1 MDNWQEIKVSS
12 KIVGH
17 ISAGIYRSPAGAIK
31 ELVSNA
37 FDADAT
43 RVAITTNWPSFDI
56 ITCRDNGSGM
66 TQEKFQKIMTQEIG
80 DSDKRVGTD
89 ENADDMTSLGR
100 PIIGWLGI
108 GMLGVA
114 QICHEFNVISHHKE
128 SQEAFSARIRLMDFL
143 REKVS
148 DISSDQVAEEPIDV
162 GEFTVKQIEY
172 EPDKAGT
179 YVIASDIRS
188 AFIRKFRETLGD
200 NPLPLPSKFS
210 AFLKEIH
217 RARSVK
223 TLSDYW
229 QMVWELAVACPVPYA
244 DTGSFDWD
252 RIEAEPELKKRLID
266 LQQSL
271 TTYQFEVVVDG
282 LSLRKPNQYPLA
294 SPNRPTHE
302 PTTGKLFSV
311 NTEVEIYG
319 RPFGLFGYVYL
330 QNGFAI
336 EPMELRGLLVR
347 IRNIAIGTY
356 DQTFFEFP
364 KIPAPPFY
372 WISGEIYVEE
382 GLEFALNID
391 RDSFNEI
398 HPHFVKLKEII
409 HALLQQ
415 EVFPEANRS
424 QSKRSKQKREDK
436 ENQKQKNLKSL
447 IHQKLGDNYVITSTD
462 EEPFPLTIDTDGN
475 VIFENSQS
483 EFLPKSKGQREL
495 MHLIAHAFEISM
507 LAPEEKRREEF
518 YRILLKFVNSGL
530 L

>member
-1 MDNWQEIKVSS
+1 MGKWQNVEVSS
-12 KIVGH
+12 KILGH

-66 TQEKFQKIMTQEIG
+66 THEKFQKIMTQEIG
-80 DSDKRVGTD
+80 DSDKRVGAD

-128 SQEAFSARIRLMDFL
+128 SREAFSARIRLIDFL

-148 DISSDQVAEEPIDV
+148 DISSDQAAEEPIDV
-162 GEFTVKQIEY
+162 GQFMVEKIKY

-188 AFIRKFRETLGD
+188 AFIKKFRETLGD
-200 NPLPLPSKFS
+200 NPVPLPSKFS

-244 DTGSFDWD
+244 DAGPFDWN
-252 RIEAEPELKKRLID
+252 RVEVEPELKKRLID

-294 SPNRPTHE
+294 SPNRPTREH
-302 PTTGKLFSV
+302 TTGKLFSV
-311 NTEVEIYG
+311 NTEVEAYG
-319 RPFGLFGYVYL
+319 RPFGLSGYVYL

-356 DQTFFEFP
+356 DQTFFEYP

-372 WISGEIYVEE
+372 WISGEIYVEK

-409 HALLQQ
+409 HNLLRDQ
-415 EVFPEANRS
+415 VFPEAGRS
-424 QSKRSKQKREDK
+424 HRERTQGMHKDRENKKQET
-436 ENQKQKNLKSL
+436 LKLL
-447 IHQKLGDNYVITSTD
+447 IHQELGDDYLITSTD
-462 EEPFPLTIDTDGN
+462 EKPLPLTIDTARN
-475 VIFENSQS
+475 LIFKNDRS
-483 EFLPKSKGQREL
+483 EFLPKSKRKQEL
-495 MHLIAHAFEISM
+495 IQFIAHAFEISM
-507 LAPEEKRREEF
+507 EAPEEKRREKFYQLLSEF
-518 YRILLKFVNSGL
+518 VKFDLL
-530 L
+530 

>member
-1 MDNWQEIKVSS
+1 MSEWQNVEVSS
-12 KIVGH
+12 KILGH
-17 ISAGIYRSPAGAIK
+17 ISAGIYRSPGGAIK

-89 ENADDMTSLGR
+89 ENTDDMTSLGR

-128 SQEAFSARIRLMDFL
+128 SQEAFSARIRLIDFL

-148 DISSDQVAEEPIDV
+148 DVSSDQTPEEPIDV
-162 GEFTVKQIEY
+162 GQFMVKKIDY

-188 AFIRKFRETLGD
+188 AFIKKFRETLGD
-200 NPLPLPSKFS
+200 NPLPSKFS

-229 QMVWELAVACPVPYA
+229 QMVWELAVACPIPYDDA
-244 DTGSFDWD
+244 GPFDWD
-252 RIEAEPELKKRLID
+252 KIEAEPELKKRLID

-294 SPNRPTHE
+294 SPNRPTLE
-302 PTTGKLFSV
+302 QTTGKLFSV
-311 NTEVEIYG
+311 NTEVEVYG
-319 RPFGLFGYVYL
+319 RPFELSGYVYL

-356 DQTFFEFP
+356 DQTFFEYP

-372 WISGEIYVEE
+372 WISGEIYVEK

-409 HALLQQ
+409 HTLLQQ
-415 EVFPEANRS
+415 EVFPEAGRS
-424 QSKRSKQKREDK
+424 QRERSQGMRKDRENKKQET
-436 ENQKQKNLKSL
+436 LKLL
-447 IHQKLGDNYVITSTD
+447 IRQELGDNYLLTSTD
-462 EEPFPLTIDTDGN
+462 EKSFPLTIDTARN
-475 VIFENSQS
+475 MIFENDQS
-483 EFLPKSKGQREL
+483 EFLPKSKRKLEL
-495 MHLIAHAFEISM
+495 IQLIAHAFEISM
-507 LAPEEKRREEF
+507 EAPEEKRREKFYQLLSEF
-518 YRILLKFVNSGL
+518 VEFDLL
-530 L
+530 